1 MIISKLIGGALITI
15 CALKVYA
22 EMQKF
27 QKKSIKQIDSFIELI
42 EYIKNQIEC
51 FLLPID
57 TIMCNCDKNLL
68 FHCGIQ
74 KDINSYNNLKNIMS
88 HITFYCNDEAIDII
102 MKFADNFGKNYSR
115 EQVIA
120 CEYYKNE
127 LIKIREKELEKD
139 RKNKKLQLAI
149 FLSISFS
156 IIILLV

>member
-1 MIISKLIGGALITI
+1 MIISKLIGGALITG

-22 EMQKF
+22 EMQRF

-68 FHCGIQ
+68 FNCGIQ
-74 KDINSYNNLKNIMS
+74 KDIYNCNNLKNIMS
-88 HITFYCNDEAIDII
+88 HVTFYCNDEVIDII
-102 MKFADNFGKNYSR
+102 MKFADNFGKNYFR
-115 EQVIA
+115 EQIIA

-127 LIKIREKELEKD
+127 LIKIREKEQEKD
-139 RKNKKLQLAI
+139 RKNKKLQFAI

-156 IIILLV
+156 IIILLI

>member
-1 MIISKLIGGALITI
+1 MIISKLIGGALITV

-22 EMQKF
+22 EIQKF
-27 QKKSIKQIDSFIELI
+27 QKKSIRQIDSFIELI

-57 TIMCNCDKNLL
+57 TIMFNCDNKLL
-68 FHCGIQ
+68 LNCGIQ
-74 KDINSYNNLKNIMS
+74 RDITNCNNLKNLFS
-88 HITFYCNDEAIDII
+88 RVTFYCNDETIDII

-156 IIILLV
+156 IIILLL